1 MQRQSFIKQ
10 PLGIQHSAIS
20 PSFAAFRRRPVVQRG
35 FTLIEIMVVVVIIGL
50 LAAIIAPNILGKSD
64 QARVTVARTQ
74 LKQIA
79 NALDLYRLDNHTY
92 PSTQQGLQA
101 LVNKPSGFPEAKN
114 WNPDGYMKAIPN
126 DPWGDPYQYV
136 SPGADHA
143 YDLYSYGSD
152 GREGGTGTAA
162 DLSVWDVENQ
172 QNQQQ

>member
-1 MQRQSFIKQ
+1 LVPNTNMQRLEIHSVSKPVTCNRRQG
-10 PLGIQHSAIS
+10 PLQH
-20 PSFAAFRRRPVVQRG
+20 G

-79 NALDLYRLDNHTY
+79 NALDLYKLDNHTY

-101 LVNKPSGFPEAKN
+101 LVKKPSGFPEAKN
-114 WNPDGYMKAIPN
+114 WNADGYMKAIPN
-126 DPWGDPYQYV
+126 DPWDNPYQYV
-136 SPGADHA
+136 SPGANHA

-162 DLSVWDVENQ
+162 DLSVWDVEK